1 MHRTIRSLIFSVLGN
16 LVMLATFV
24 SPLGAQASKTY
35 EFTVEYNVPVKMR
48 DGVTLRADIYKP
60 KTDEKLPVL
69 LTRTPYDKSKT
80 WITPFAHV
88 AAARGYIVIMQDVRG
103 RYESEG
109 EWYPFKNEANDG
121 YDTIEWAGSLPYTN
135 GKVGM
140 FGGSYVG
147 ATQMLAALM
156 RPPHL
161 AAICPTVTASNYH
174 DGWTYQ
180 GGAFE
185 QWFNQSWTS
194 GLVENTET
202 RRWNNL
208 KTAMEGMNTL
218 PLTEYPVLKADVNR
232 LAPYYA
238 DWLAHPNFDEYWKR
252 LSIEDH
258 YGQIQAPVF
267 TVAAWYDIFLGGSL
281 RNFVRLQKEAGTEAA
296 RKGQKLYVGTGGH
309 AGGWGGKIGAIDFG
323 DKALLDPDQ
332 LMLRWY
338 DKLLKGEAN
347 GAENDKPVKIFVMGK
362 NVWRDEDDWPLA
374 RAQSTKYFLH
384 SHGAANGI
392 SGDGTLNTTAP
403 VTEQRDTYNY
413 DPEDPTPTIGG
424 PLCCAELPPG
434 PGPQDQRPAE
444 ARSDV
449 LVFTTPAF
457 AQEFEI
463 TGPVMADLFVS
474 SSAVDTDFTAKL
486 VDVWPNGFAQNLT
499 DGILRMRYRS
509 SQEKPDLMNPG
520 EIYHITVD
528 MWATSNVFLP
538 GHKLR
543 LEISSSDFP
552 RFDRNLNTGEE
563 QARGTRMVKAANV
576 IFHDKDHPSAV
587 LLPVIPAAKP

>member
-1 MHRTIRSLIFSVLGN
+1 VLCAYRSLICSALGN
-16 LVMLATFV
+16 FAVLVIFV
-24 SPLGAQASKTY
+24 GGLQAQAPKSY
-35 EFTVEYNVPVKMR
+35 EFTVEYDVAMKTR

-60 KTDEKLPVL
+60 KTEEKLPVL
-69 LTRTPYDKSKT
+69 LMRTPYDKSRT
-80 WITPFAHV
+80 WVTPFAHV
-88 AAARGYIVIMQDVRG
+88 AAGRGYVVIIQDVRG

-121 YDTIEWAGSLPYTN
+121 YDTIEWAGTLPYTN

-140 FGGSYVG
+140 YGGSYVG
-147 ATQMLAALM
+147 ATQMLAALT

-194 GLVENTET
+194 GLAENTET
-202 RRWNNL
+202 RRWNGL
-208 KTAMEGMNTL
+208 KTAIEGMNTL
-218 PLTEYPVLKADVNR
+218 PLTEYPVMKTDANG
-232 LAPYYA
+232 LAPYYV
-238 DWLAHPNFDEYWKR
+238 DWLAHPDFDEYWKR
-252 LSIEDH
+252 WSIEDH
-258 YGQIQAPVF
+258 YGQIQVPVF

-281 RNFVRLQKEAGTEAA
+281 RNFVRLQTEGGSEAA
-296 RKGQKLYVGTGGH
+296 RKGQKLLVEIGGH
-309 AGGWGGKIGAIDFG
+309 AGGGRKIGAVDFG
-323 DKALLDPDQ
+323 EKTSLNADE

-338 DKLLKGEAN
+338 DHLLKGEAN

-362 NVWRDEDDWPLA
+362 NVWRDEDAWPLA
-374 RAQSTKYFLH
+374 RAQGTKYFLH

-392 SGDGTLNTTAP
+392 SGDGFLNTNAP
-403 VTEQRDTYNY
+403 TTEQRDTYNY
-413 DPEDPTPTIGG
+413 DPQDPTPTIGG
-424 PLCCAELPPG
+424 PLCCGAPPPG
-434 PGPQDQRPAE
+434 NGPQDQRPAE
-444 ARSDV
+444 ARNDV

-457 AQEFEI
+457 TQEMEV
-463 TGPVMADLFVS
+463 TGPVTADLYVS

-486 VDVWPNGFAQNLT
+486 VDVWPNGFAQNMT

-509 SQEKPDLMNPG
+509 SQEKPELMNPG
-520 EIYHITVD
+520 EVYRVTVD

-563 QARGTRMVKAANV
+563 QARGTRTVKAANV
-576 IFHDKDHPSAV
+576 IFHDKDHPSA
-587 LLPVIPAAKP
+587 LILPVIPAAKQ